1 MKHFT
6 LLLAA
11 LAVTLSI
18 NAQREHITQHIE
30 KYDQCQSVAITQNNG
45 NAMIFSTNQW
55 VAEGCPNNFTE
66 ALYELKVEK
75 QNLQDI
81 HLTEL
86 GRWIILYNDNQTRSD
101 LLYENLK
108 QKITNCQEDG
118 EKITTVT
125 FNDKGDWIVV
135 TTKQISA
142 SSDLLMSWIAD
153 GCERYGQVWTA
164 CITDDAAIIVYEGG
178 FKYYG
183 NIPEDL
189 LEAMRACDKD
199 VYTIKISGNAWLFRC
214 TDNTGVYSL

>member
-55 VAEGCPNNFTE
+55 MAEGCPNNFTE

-135 TTKQISA
+135 TAKQISA